1 MGRKKGRIKMPDGY
15 ISTREAAKML
25 GIAMSR
31 VYRYFDWG
39 ILTGEQ
45 HPVTHLRKIEKAS
58 VLALMRTYGMK
69 WEEEA

>member
-1 MGRKKGRIKMPDGY
+1 MRRKRVRKKEDKY

-25 GIAMSR
+25 GIAMST

-45 HPVTHLRKIEKAS
+45 HPLTHVRKIDKS
-58 VLALMRTYGMK
+58 RVLGLMKQYGMK
-69 WEEEA
+69 WQEPT